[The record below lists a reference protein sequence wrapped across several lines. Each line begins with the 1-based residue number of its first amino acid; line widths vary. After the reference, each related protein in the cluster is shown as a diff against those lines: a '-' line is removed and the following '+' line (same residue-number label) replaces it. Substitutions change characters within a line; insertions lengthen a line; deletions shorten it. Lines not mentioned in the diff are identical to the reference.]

1 MTANLRQTSSQRSEG
16 VLLRFADDLPMVG
29 SALPRMLDRAPS
41 AIPARRVCPGDASPA
56 SGPSETLSMLSLPA
70 ETLLKPADAVADAVR
85 GSPRAR
91 GHVGPAILHAPAP
104 QTGSARRRPGVRV
117 RLASHRWRSPRRS
130 SALFW
135 RASFRREL
143 CWSVAPPCRSS
154 LRQLLLLVWNPGLF
168 ALGPRGVGASEG
180 GKTRSDLHWA
190 GVGGASLHAEPF
202 LQSA

>member
-16 VLLRFADDLPMVG
+16 VFLRFADDLPMVG

-154 LRQLLLLVWNPGLF
+154 LRKLLLLVWNPGLF

-190 GVGGASLHAEPF
+190 GVGGASLHAEPY

>member
-1 MTANLRQTSSQRSEG
+1 MTAHLRQPSSQRSEG
-16 VLLRFADDLPMVG
+16 VFLRFADDLPMVG

-70 ETLLKPADAVADAVR
+70 ETLLKPADAVAAR
-85 GSPRAR
+85 GCPRPR

-154 LRQLLLLVWNPGLF
+154 LRKLLLLVWNPGLF

-190 GVGGASLHAEPF
+190 GVGGASLHAEPY

>member
-1 MTANLRQTSSQRSEG
+1 MTAHLRQTSSQRSEG
-16 VLLRFADDLPMVG
+16 VFLRFADDLPMVG

-70 ETLLKPADAVADAVR
+70 ETLLKPADAVAER
-85 GSPRAR
+85 GCPRPR

-190 GVGGASLHAEPF
+190 GVGGASLHAEPY